1 MSGGKRSGQES
12 VHFELL
18 SADLD
23 EVRSW
28 DGSEDLTGRHIAKV
42 VYVCGIT
49 SAGCRRFD
57 HSYDHFKV
65 YKAATGA
72 DAEPFSSWYSA
83 HLLKTFEPTVEV
95 AVLRG
100 KLERAIQK
108 LEDDKPVVVTLA
120 EKFELLK
127 KFEELVAAELA
138 LWRAGK
144 IRKPSTKGEYLCR
157 RGCGCSSK
165 SPLGR
170 ASHEKVCEYVRNE
183 AEDDLIEPKSR
194 SDWIQLAK
202 KHQLVTSLVPG
213 KVAGRFETEGW
224 AASAYV
230 AAKARRIELEA
241 EQKKAGTAEAE
252 ADAAQSA
259 AWDAYKVIAKT
270 FKNHELNACRDLNP
284 KQLEARFRP
293 RAKALADHFSAIS
306 VRGGRALVES
316 GRHLV
321 SLAAAEKAKRA
332 SRLNPEFRAAGYVPH
347 NNDERT
353 QDHRR
358 AEGMYDG
365 ADLFAAVTGIG
376 QQ

>member
-230 AAKARRIELEA
+230 AAKARPL
-241 EQKKAGTAEAE
+241 
-252 ADAAQSA
+252 
-259 AWDAYKVIAKT
+259 
-270 FKNHELNACRDLNP
+270 
-284 KQLEARFRP
+284 ARLR
-293 RAKALADHFSAIS
+293 
-306 VRGGRALVES
+306 
-316 GRHLV
+316 
-321 SLAAAEKAKRA
+321 
-332 SRLNPEFRAAGYVPH
+332 
-347 NNDERT
+347 
-353 QDHRR
+353 
-358 AEGMYDG
+358 
-365 ADLFAAVTGIG
+365 
-376 QQ
+376 